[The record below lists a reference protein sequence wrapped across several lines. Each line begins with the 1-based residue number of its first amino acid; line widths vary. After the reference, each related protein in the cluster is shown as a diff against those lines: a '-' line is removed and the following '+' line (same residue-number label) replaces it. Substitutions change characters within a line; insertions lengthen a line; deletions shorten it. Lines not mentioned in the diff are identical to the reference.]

1 MTMEFGA
8 NFNSGDI
15 SPAVWA
21 RRREDEGWSVLGCAD
36 HFFSMRRGAYPHLW
50 VTLATF
56 AAVTTRVGLS
66 SSFANNLLRSPV
78 EFAQASLEMQIV
90 SGGRFEAGLG
100 AGWTRDEIDAAGLH
114 YPSPAERA
122 ARYAEA
128 KQIVRQIFDGGACR
142 LDGRYYHVDL
152 PKLRP
157 QGDDPPP
164 LVGSLGGPRTI
175 REVGPLVD
183 RIEVNVSSV
192 ATRAGALDLDLLA
205 RVERTE
211 LDALVRGVRAVN
223 PTAPLGMLVLCNVG
237 DDERTRAYEEQMRGS
252 FLGRFFGPPE
262 KVADALLEL
271 EDLRLSRVQITPFFE
286 SSFELLAPYLEG
298 S

>member
-21 RRREDEGWSVLGCAD
+21 RRREDEGWGVLGCAD

-90 SGGRFEAGLG
+90 
-100 AGWTRDEIDAAGLH
+100 
-114 YPSPAERA
+114 
-122 ARYAEA
+122 
-128 KQIVRQIFDGGACR
+128 RQIFDGGACR
-142 LDGRYYHVDL
+142 FDGRYYHVDL

-192 ATRAGALDLDLLA
+192 ATRGGALDLDLLA

-252 FLGRFFGPPE
+252 FLGGFFGPPE
-262 KVADALLEL
+262 KVADALREL
-271 EDLRLSRVQITPFFE
+271 EELGLSRVQITPFFE

>member
-1 MTMEFGA
+1 VTMEFGA
-8 NFNSGDI
+8 NFNSGDL

-21 RRREDEGWSVLGCAD
+21 RRREDEGWDVLGCAD

-56 AAVTTRVGLS
+56 AAATTEVGLS

-78 EFAQASLEMQIV
+78 EFAQAALEMQIV

-128 KQIVRQIFDGGACR
+128 MQIVRQIFDGAACR
-142 LDGRYYHVDL
+142 FDGRYYHVDL

-157 QGDDPPP
+157 QTAEAPP

-175 REVGPLVD
+175 REVGPLLD
-183 RIEVNVSSV
+183 RVEVNVSSA
-192 ATRAGALDLDLLA
+192 ATRGGALDLDLLA
-205 RVERTE
+205 RVERAD
-211 LDALVRGVRAVN
+211 LDALVRGVRDVN
-223 PTAPLGMLVLCNVG
+223 PTAPLGILVLCNVG
-237 DDERTRAYEEQMRGS
+237 DDERTRAYEEQMGGS
-252 FLGRFFGPPE
+252 FLGQFFGPPE

-271 EDLRLSRVQITPFFE
+271 EDLGLSRVQITPFFE
-286 SSFELLAPYLEG
+286 SSFELLAPFLGG